1 MEKWVS
7 DKIGKEFN
15 LKQVNSS
22 QHIEC
27 SLKLN
32 QNFKERYNSIYDYYD
47 IPKNSK
53 TLI

>member
-7 DKIGKEFN
+7 NKIGKEFK

-27 SLKLN
+27 SLKLD
-32 QNFKERYNSIYDYYD
+32 QNFKERYNSIYDFYD
-47 IPKNSK
+47 MPKINK

>member
-32 QNFKERYNSIYDYYD
+32 QNLKDRYNNIYDFYD
-47 IPKNSK
+47 ISKTNK